1 MTITCMAKSK
11 VVVVGG
17 GFAGLAAVRALASA
31 GHPVSLI
38 DRHPYSTFQPLL
50 YQVATGGLNP
60 GDVTY
65 PLRRFVADHRDPD
78 TRFRRATVVGIDK
91 QNKIVKVTRGHDIG
105 YDHLVLANG
114 VGANF
119 FGIPGAAHHARS
131 IYTRAAALDVRDL
144 IFSGLEALTASKDR
158 DKRFTVVVVGGGP
171 TGVEMAGTLA
181 EMKTQALSF
190 IYPEVH
196 QDNFRVVLV
205 EMGPV
210 LLAPFDARL
219 QRYALREISKRGV
232 DVRLNTAIVEVE
244 GDKVHFK
251 DGGQLDVDV
260 VIWGAGVGGYGL
272 VTEWG
277 VPQGRGGR
285 IRIDRN
291 LRVIG
296 EDSIFA
302 IGDCAICDDDP
313 QPQLA
318 QPALQMGEHVARQ
331 IIALEGGRELTP
343 FDYKDK
349 GTMATIGRGAAVLQL
364 PQRPGQ
370 NTPRTL
376 TGFAAWTIWVVVHLR
391 SLLGGRNQLQ
401 AMINLGMRYASWPR
415 SATGILGDIT
425 ESPAEQARS
434 IVTDTENRL
443 REQETH

>member
-1 MTITCMAKSK
+1 M
-11 VVVVGG
+11 
-17 GFAGLAAVRALASA
+17 
-31 GHPVSLI
+31 
-38 DRHPYSTFQPLL
+38 
-50 YQVATGGLNP
+50 NP

-91 QNKIVKVTRGHDIG
+91 QNKIVKVTRGHDIS
-105 YDHLVLANG
+105 YDYLVLANG

-119 FGIPGAAHHARS
+119 FGIPGAAHHSRS
-131 IYTRAAALDVRDL
+131 IYTRAAALDVRDI

-171 TGVEMAGTLA
+171 TGVEMSGTLA

-219 QRYALREISKRGV
+219 QRYTLRETQQARGRRASEY
-232 DVRLNTAIVEVE
+232 DDHRGRGRQGALQGRRPTRRRRRDLGRGGRRLRLV
-244 GDKVHFK
+244 K
-251 DGGQLDVDV
+251 D
-260 VIWGAGVGGYGL
+260 
-272 VTEWG
+272 WG

-285 IRIDRN
+285 ISIDRN
-291 LRVIG
+291 LRVVD

-313 QPQLA
+313 LPQLA
-318 QPALQMGEHVARQ
+318 QPAIQMGEHVARQ
-331 IIALEGGRELTP
+331 IIALEEGRELVP
-343 FDYKDK
+343 FEYEDK

-364 PQRPGQ
+364 PQKPGKGS
-370 NTPRTL
+370 PRSL
-376 TGFAAWTIWVVVHLR
+376 TGLPAWTIWVVVHLR

-401 AMINLGMRYASWPR
+401 AMVNLGMRYASWPR

-425 ESPAEQARS
+425 ESPAEQSRS
-434 IVTDTENRL
+434 IVSDAENRL
-443 REQETH
+443 RDQETH